1 MVKSNLLCAVFA
13 VVFLATAGAD
23 TIDLF
28 TLWNG
33 QTFDSDVIW
42 RAYNIAPENSPTRFT
57 HTIPAGVLTN
67 GMNCVAWHKTSSAR
81 WIKCAC
87 YRLTFDKIPSGTMV
101 IFR

>member
-33 QTFDSDVIW
+33 QTFDS
-42 RAYNIAPENSPTRFT
+42 ENTTLSANNTYTLSSDFTVTKSDGVTRQT
-57 HTIPAGVLTN
+57 VRLPAGNV
-67 GMNCVAWHKTSSAR
+67 
-81 WIKCAC
+81 
-87 YRLTFDKIPSGTMV
+87 TFDFSELNQQ
-101 IFR
+101 